1 MASMFTFDRVPAV
14 PLPILIINGAKDQEV
29 RIEGSMSRS
38 PLVSRVQEAPY
49 KSLKDVVAFWV
60 DINKSSAYSGVVT
73 KGTVA
78 TSTYV
83 ATLNGVTTSFV
94 EDSEGGHGGPGSRA
108 RREGNAP
115 IELFSG
121 AERVWEFFK
130 TSSGY
135 RTVLGPQIPTSIP
148 ESGARTP

>member
-1 MASMFTFDRVPAV
+1 MFTFDRVPAV

-29 RIEGSMSRS
+29 RIEVGMSRS

-60 DINKSSAYSGVVT
+60 DINKSGAYSGVAT

-78 TSTYV
+78 TTTYV
-83 ATLNGVTTSFV
+83 ATLNGATTTIV
-94 EDSEGGHGGPGSRA
+94 EDSNGGHGGPGSRA

-115 IELFSG
+115 IASFSG
-121 AERVWEFFK
+121 AERVREFFQDK
-130 TSSGY
+130 QRLPNSPRPADTDIN
-135 RTVLGPQIPTSIP
+135 P
-148 ESGARTP
+148 